1 MVSDLKI
8 NIYDSFAAIEEPWRR
23 FEQTSDNFVFQ
34 NFDWLS
40 NSYQTISHGVNLR
53 LCITLITSS
62 DDQILMLLPLGIAK
76 RGLVNCLIWLGGQV
90 SDYHAPLLSID
101 VEQLFTSSLFL
112 SLWQRICAQLP
123 KFDAIHFEKMPK
135 IINGQVNPFTYLPCV
150 ANASKSHFTLLGNN
164 FEQFLKSRLS
174 NNAIKSAKRSQ
185 RRIEEQGKVEF
196 VIATQPDQID
206 RLLRGM
212 IDQKSLSYQE
222 LGVADLFATQG
233 IKEFFNTISK
243 NPNPLVHLSALLL
256 DDQILATHWGLVYK
270 NRFYYLY
277 PSYERNE
284 LSKYSPGTVLL
295 WRLFDWCIQNQIAI
309 YDFTIGDEP
318 YKDKWC
324 NSTLDLVDYYQAK
337 TMIGHL
343 LILPLRTAKK
353 LKHSIKQ
360 SQPIWQKVQATRS
373 FLAKLKRN
381 SS

>member
-1 MVSDLKI
+1 MAGEFQIS
-8 NIYDSFAAIEEPWRR
+8 IYDSFAAVEQSWRQ

-40 NSYQTISHGVNLR
+40 NWYQAVSNAENIQ
-53 LCITLITSS
+53 LCLTLITSS
-62 DDQILMLLPLGIAK
+62 DNQILMLLPLGVEK
-76 RGLVNCLIWLGGQV
+76 RGRVNCLIWLGGQV
-90 SDYHAPLLSID
+90 SDYHAPLLTSDI
-101 VEQLFTSSLFL
+101 EQAFSSSLFI

-123 KFDAIHFEKMPK
+123 QFDAIHFEKMPK

-150 ANASKSHFTLLGNN
+150 PNASKAHFTLLGNS
-164 FEQFLKSRLS
+164 FEQLLKSRLS

-185 RRIEEQGKVEF
+185 RRIEEQGKLKF
-196 VIATQPDQID
+196 IIASQPEQID
-206 RLLRGM
+206 RLLAEM
-212 IDQKSLSYQE
+212 IAQKSRSYQE
-222 LGVADLFATQG
+222 LGVADLFASHG
-233 IKEFFNTISK
+233 IKEFFNTMSN
-243 NPNPLVHLSALLL
+243 NPTRLVHLSALLL

-295 WRLFDWCIQNQIAI
+295 WRLFEWCIQNQITI

-337 TMIGHL
+337 TLLGHL
-343 LILPLRTAKK
+343 LIWPLRTAKK
-353 LKHSIKQ
+353 LKRSIKQ
-360 SQPIWQKVQATRS
+360 SEALWQKIQATRAL
-373 FLAKLKRN
+373 LAKLKRLI
-381 SS
+381 S

>member
-1 MVSDLKI
+1 MAGEFQIS
-8 NIYDSFAAIEEPWRR
+8 IYDSFAAVEQSWRQ

-40 NSYQTISHGVNLR
+40 NWYQAVSNAENIQ
-53 LCITLITSS
+53 LCLTLITSS
-62 DDQILMLLPLGIAK
+62 DNQILMLLPLGVEK
-76 RGLVNCLIWLGGQV
+76 RGRVNCLIWLGGQV
-90 SDYHAPLLSID
+90 SDYHAPLLTSDI
-101 VEQLFTSSLFL
+101 EQAFSSSLFI

-123 KFDAIHFEKMPK
+123 QFDAIHFEKMPK

-150 ANASKSHFTLLGNN
+150 PNASKAHFTLLGNS
-164 FEQFLKSRLS
+164 FEQLLKSRLS

-185 RRIEEQGKVEF
+185 RRIEEQGKLKF
-196 VIATQPDQID
+196 IIASQPEQID
-206 RLLRGM
+206 RLLAEM
-212 IDQKSLSYQE
+212 IAQKSRSYQE
-222 LGVADLFATQG
+222 LGVADLFASHG
-233 IKEFFNTISK
+233 IKEFFKTISN
-243 NPNPLVHLSALLL
+243 NPTRLVHLSALLL

-295 WRLFDWCIQNQIAI
+295 WRLFEWCIQNQITI

-337 TMIGHL
+337 TLLGHL
-343 LILPLRTAKK
+343 LIWPLRTAKK
-353 LKHSIKQ
+353 LKRSIKQ
-360 SQPIWQKVQATRS
+360 SEALWQKIQATRAL
-373 FLAKLKRN
+373 LAKLKRLI
-381 SS
+381 S